1 MCQYWIEI
9 DDEPRGIA
17 IGDFNGDT
25 YPDVSVACYANSN
38 VSIHLNLGID
48 PDNEFLGFE
57 SELIYPVGE
66 HPVDLAVINLDED
79 GLADLAVSC
88 QGDSTIEFY
97 TASDGSPFRTLIFNE
112 DATVVLNGPPGD
124 IDPGDVNDDKV
135 SIMLTVAIPEEK
147 SIADVRKVT
156 GVNPDGDWYVETYE
170 VGNNP
175 SKVVARDVN
184 QDGFNDV
191 IVTNRDDGTIG
202 VLLGLNQTELQ
213 QQIALPVGDS
223 PSSVAI
229 VDFDSDGDVDIV
241 LLANDTNDER
251 IVQLLR
257 SDLNLTGELIFASAQ
272 PIAIAGVPL
281 IVDYGDT
288 DGDSFEDLIMISDS
302 SAGLRGEGGSYDL
315 NISPNTL
322 TDRCVGDLDFNGEV
336 NVLDLIAVIA
346 AWGNTGDTPEDLN
359 GDGEVTVL
367 DMLDLIAA
375 WGSCDQKHRGMLK

>member
-1 MCQYWIEI
+1 LMICSAECRFLAMFSCLPKCVYS
-9 DDEPRGIA
+9 A
-17 IGDFNGDT
+17 ILSHKEWTSFWGAG
-25 YPDVSVACYANSN
+25 
-38 VSIHLNLGID
+38 
-48 PDNEFLGFE
+48 
-57 SELIYPVGE
+57 
-66 HPVDLAVINLDED
+66 
-79 GLADLAVSC
+79 
-88 QGDSTIEFY
+88 Q
-97 TASDGSPFRTLIFNE
+97 IFNE
-112 DATVVLNGPPGD
+112 DATVVLDGPPGD

-336 NVLDLIAVIA
+336 NVLDLLAVIA

-375 WGSCDQKHRGMLK
+375 WGSCD